1 LYRRP
6 FSGEAEALRSR
17 ARGEG
22 GTMAVRESAAMTEE
36 EWLQCDDPYDMV
48 NELASRATERKL
60 RLFGIVCCRQN
71 EDVFPSDQRFADAI
85 NLGEQYV
92 EEVISEEVRQAAFS
106 AVYEAQEEFAFDEL
120 DDFLLMPAHL
130 IHTSFTNADAQNFA
144 CLTNTYSRW
153 GEPDWPGK
161 QFELRTELA
170 DHFRDIFGNPFRPV
184 AVDPAWLTSTAVGLA
199 QAIYD
204 DRAFDR
210 LPILADALQDAGCE
224 NADIL
229 EHCRGEGPHVR
240 GCWVVDLLLGK
251 E

>member
-1 LYRRP
+1 
-6 FSGEAEALRSR
+6 
-17 ARGEG
+17 
-22 GTMAVRESAAMTEE
+22 MTEE
-36 EWLQCDDPYDMV
+36 EWLQCDDPYYMV
-48 NELASRATERKL
+48 NEVASRATERKL

-71 EDVFPSDQRFADAI
+71 EDVFPPDQRFADAI

-106 AVYEAQEEFAFDEL
+106 AVYEAHEEFAFDEL
-120 DDFLLMPAHL
+120 DGFLLMPAYL
-130 IHTSFTNADAQNFA
+130 IHTSFTDADARQFA
-144 CLTNTYSRW
+144 DITNTYSRW
-153 GEPDWPGK
+153 SEPHWIG
-161 QFELRTELA
+161 QQNELRAELA
-170 DHFRDIFGNPFRPV
+170 DYFRDIFGNPFRPV

-199 QAIYD
+199 RGIYD

-229 EHCRGEGPHVR
+229 DHCRGDGPHVR
-240 GCWVVDLLLGK
+240 GCWVVDLVLGK